1 MMTMAMVM
9 TKIRTTTTMVAAM
22 MMAMTTTTMIFIWR
36 GAC

>member
-22 MMAMTTTTMIFIWR
+22 MMAMTTTTMKFVWR